1 MDLKQLHETF
11 DDDNMSADDMIA
23 IVRELCQS
31 DLEKFLV
38 EKLEQANKQL
48 YRLIERN
55 ATLSEKYTMLSSR
68 VDDYGNQ
75 W

>member
-1 MDLKQLHETF
+1 MDLNQLHETF
-11 DDDNMSADDMIA
+11 DNDNMSADDMIA

-55 ATLSEKYTMLSSR
+55 ATLSEKYRMLSSH